1 MAAES
6 ASWTPTPTPH
16 NSATRAGFHVGYAI
30 KDGEYGRGLYATH
43 FIPKGTLMWKYQ
55 SGARGAPNTN
65 VWSYTSEAAARAR
78 LAEVPRADAEY
89 IMDHVYMF
97 DGRLNEI
104 TDDGKLWNHS
114 EAPNTGLPPKG
125 DEYCFESTY
134 SIKDI
139 QAGEEFL
146 VRGAGRRGARLRS
159 ALFCFLPPRLTRHAT
174 HLNRFIFGAAQDDYG
189 IYEYS
194 EWYNTLCKEFGV
206 TRDFVTKKPAP
217 VKQ

>member
-1 MAAES
+1 M

-16 NSATRAGFHVGYAI
+16 NESTRAGFHVGYEI
-30 KDGEYGRGLYATH
+30 KDGEFGKGLYAVH
-43 FIPKGTLMWKYQ
+43 HIPAGTLMWKYQ
-55 SGARGAPNTN
+55 SGPRGAPNVN
-65 VWSYTSEAAARAR
+65 VWSYTSEESARTR
-78 LAEVPRADAEY
+78 LGEVSKEDASY

-114 EAPNTGLPPKG
+114 ETPNTGLPPKG
-125 DEYCFESTY
+125 EEYCFESTY

-139 QAGEEFL
+139 QPGEQFL
-146 VRGAGRRGARLRS
+146 VRQSPAHLSLDLGAPLLSLFPLTRS
-159 ALFCFLPPRLTRHAT
+159 ASHTFAPALQ
-174 HLNRFIFGAAQDDYG
+174 QDDYG

-194 EWYNTLCKEFGV
+194 EWYNRLCKENGV

-217 VKQ
+217 TKQ